1 MESQKLWRQDGWKWK
16 WPIISGAFCE
26 RDISGDL
33 EEDGKDAFDR
43 RNGEMLVRWESKSR
57 KIGQDSDCGS
67 RGCSSRFIHFV
78 RF

>member
-16 WPIISGAFCE
+16 WSIISGAFCE

-67 RGCSSRFIHFV
+67 PGCSSRFIHFV